1 MARTL
6 KQIVFFFLVVVLGL
20 IMLAVLVPTL
30 YVIALVVLAIIVGMV
45 VATSVVLWLKFR
57 KIAKFMKGIPEDF
70 LRNLKP
76 PGSEGT
82 RPRQKVQAKV
92 RDETPPTGNDTPQ
105 TPTS

>member
-6 KQIVFFFLVVVLGL
+6 KQIVFFFLIVVLGL
-20 IMLAVLVPTL
+20 IVLAILVPAL
-30 YVIALVVLAIIVGMV
+30 YVLAMIVLAIIVGMV
-45 VATSVVLWLKFR
+45 IATSLVLWLKFR
-57 KIAKFMKGIPEDF
+57 KIARFMKGIPEDF

-76 PGSEGT
+76 PGSQGA

-92 RDETPPTGNDTPQ
+92 RDETPPAGNDTPQ